1 MEKYLIEVSH
11 GADKASCVRAI
22 KVFLASG
29 SHLLSN
35 AEWGCKD
42 GEHKAWLTVE
52 VESKAEAM
60 RLVPPALRTEAKVI
74 ALYKFTREDIGI
86 SVLDDHV

>member
-1 MEKYLIEVSH
+1 MQ
-11 GADKASCVRAI
+11 AI

-35 AEWGCKD
+35 ADWGCKD

-52 VESKAEAM
+52 IESKEEAM
-60 RLVPPALRTEAKVI
+60 RLVPPALRHEAKIVK
-74 ALYKFTREDIGI
+74 LYHFTREDMGI
-86 SVLDDHV
+86 AVLDNHTD